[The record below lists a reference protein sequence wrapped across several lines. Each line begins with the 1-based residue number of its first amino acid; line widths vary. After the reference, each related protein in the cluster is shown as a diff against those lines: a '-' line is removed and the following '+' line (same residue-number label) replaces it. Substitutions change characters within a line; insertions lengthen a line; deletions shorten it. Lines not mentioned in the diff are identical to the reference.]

1 MASRMMSTG
10 MPGRVHL
17 SPAVADAL
25 NHEPDSNITNFPP
38 IPRLAVE
45 PRGKVF
51 VKGKGEVD
59 TFWLLH
65 PTLGVGTRDN
75 MSDGHSSVVHPVR
88 ALSCTSAALLIES
101 GLDQHDVQVHDDIQR
116 PQAIVPSASHDA
128 PPACEVR
135 RHSPGFITLFKQG
148 TLICA
153 FLPSGLF
160 SFNLT
165 EHI

>member
-17 SPAVADAL
+17 SSAVADAL
-25 NHEPDSNITNFPP
+25 SHEPDSNITNFPP

-75 MSDGHSSVVHPVR
+75 MSDGHSGSSVVHPVC
-88 ALSCTSAALLIES
+88 ALSHTSAALLIES
-101 GLDQHDVQVHDDIQR
+101 GLAQHDEQAHDNIQR
-116 PQAIVPSASHDA
+116 PQAFIPSASHDA

-135 RHSPGFITLFKQG
+135 RHSPGFITLFKQSNFC
-148 TLICA
+148 L
-153 FLPSGLF
+153 FLPSGF
-160 SFNLT
+160 IFF
-165 EHI
+165 